1 MGVNSNTMQNFSIFI
16 INREEEDGFDLKEET
31 GELILFNTDE
41 IKDLILV
48 IKNKH
53 LAKQNK
59 KARKTPLQHEL

>member
-1 MGVNSNTMQNFSIFI
+1 MGVSNNTMRNFSIFI
-16 INREEEDGFDLKEET
+16 IDREKEDGFDLKAET
-31 GELILFNTDE
+31 GETILFNTDE

-59 KARKTPLQHEL
+59 KARKTPL